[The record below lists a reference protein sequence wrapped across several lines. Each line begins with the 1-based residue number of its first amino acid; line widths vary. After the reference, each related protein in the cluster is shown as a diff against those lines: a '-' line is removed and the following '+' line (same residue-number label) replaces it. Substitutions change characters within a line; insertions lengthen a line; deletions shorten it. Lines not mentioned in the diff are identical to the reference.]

1 MKSLRRVLVVHPF
14 GIGDFLFMT
23 PVLRALRLVPT
34 VESVDLLLGSRTR
47 EVAEANPHVDVVW
60 VLDKERM
67 HEQDF
72 LTRIREW
79 IVLGRQLKKRRYDLL
94 LDYSLS
100 REYGFWAAAYLGIAK
115 RAGFDYKSRG
125 FFHTHRLSL
134 PDGFCQRH
142 VVDYY
147 AELAELA
154 GIPVDVRHME
164 FYLPPGA
171 RERAQQIL
179 RRQGILPHE
188 KIITIAPGGGESWG
202 RDARLKRWPAPVM
215 AEFVKRLAQTSMP
228 DKMIVAGSSKESDLA
243 DELTRQ
249 LGPAAV
255 NLAGKLTLPETA
267 AVIRDSRFFVGND
280 GGLVHVA
287 HALRTPLIAV
297 YGPANPVV
305 YGPYPSSSSALAIYN
320 PNASCR
326 PCYTRFRYHA
336 HCRSLEETSAAFAWD
351 LTEKSGILNIGKCA
365 VS

>member
-1 MKSLRRVLVVHPF
+1 MCGIVGVYNHP
-14 GIGDFLFMT
+14 
-23 PVLRALRLVPT
+23 
-34 VESVDLLLGSRTR
+34 
-47 EVAEANPHVDVVW
+47 EAQ
-60 VLDKERM
+60 K
-67 HEQDF
+67 
-72 LTRIREW
+72 I
-79 IVLGRQLKKRRYDLL
+79 
-94 LDYSLS
+94 
-100 REYGFWAAAYLGIAK
+100 AYLGLYALQH
-115 RAGFDYKSRG
+115 RG
-125 FFHTHRLSL
+125 QES
-134 PDGFCQRH
+134 
-142 VVDYY
+142 
-147 AELAELA
+147 A
-154 GIPVDVRHME
+154 GIISADGKELHNYRGMGLVADIFTEPVLNKLPGTAAIGHTRYSTAGGSHYKNAQPFLVNYALGEIAVAHNGNLVNALKLRGE
-164 FYLPPGA
+164 FEAYGSIFQSTMDTEVIMHLIATSREKTLEDRIIYALKKIEGA
-171 RERAQQIL
+171 FSL
-179 RRQGILPHE
+179 VFL
-188 KIITIAPGGGESWG
+188 T
-202 RDARLKRWPAPVM
+202 
-215 AEFVKRLAQTSMP
+215 P